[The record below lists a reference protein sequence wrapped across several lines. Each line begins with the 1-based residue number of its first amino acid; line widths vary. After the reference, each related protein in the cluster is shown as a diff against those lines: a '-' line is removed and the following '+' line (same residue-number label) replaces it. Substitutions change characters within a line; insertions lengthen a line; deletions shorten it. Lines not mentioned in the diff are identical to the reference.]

1 MPLSQVTCVVHN
13 FQSRPPSGRR
23 LSPWESLGQAPTMD
37 SPLEKLSVAQVR
49 GAGDCS
55 RLERVVGGRG
65 TKDAGSQATDWG
77 GGSSGPWGCGGMTHL
92 CEHKTWGDSP
102 TE

>member
-65 TKDAGSQATDWG
+65 TNDAGSQATDRG
-77 GGSSGPWGCGGMTHL
+77 GGVLRAMGM
-92 CEHKTWGDSP
+92 WGDDSSL
-102 TE
+102 